1 MIVNYSY
8 KFEKKYTKLVVIPT
22 TAGSGAEVTS
32 NAVIYVN
39 DIKYSFESKLLLPDE
54 YFLIPELITSGTY
67 KIKASSGF
75 DVIAQA
81 LESLISKK
89 SNLLSVEYASKSL
102 GISTN
107 NFVPFVNKTNLENAT
122 QMCLAANSN
131 LGKAINISKTTVPHA
146 TSYPFTSH
154 FNISHGHAVCLF
166 FEKFFMYNYINSDNS
181 DTSFNLKERFNT
193 IFNLLGVLNINEFNS
208 KIINIKKEVKL
219 EDDLEKLGIDI
230 SKNSDKIM
238 TGINHLRLGNN
249 PVKMDLND
257 IYKIISS

>member
-1 MIVNYSY
+1 
-8 KFEKKYTKLVVIPT
+8 
-22 TAGSGAEVTS
+22 
-32 NAVIYVN
+32 
-39 DIKYSFESKLLLPDE
+39 
-54 YFLIPELITSGTY
+54 
-67 KIKASSGF
+67 
-75 DVIAQA
+75 
-81 LESLISKK
+81 
-89 SNLLSVEYASKSL
+89 
-102 GISTN
+102 
-107 NFVPFVNKTNLENAT
+107 
-122 QMCLAANSN
+122 
-131 LGKAINISKTTVPHA
+131 
-146 TSYPFTSH
+146 
-154 FNISHGHAVCLF
+154 
-166 FEKFFMYNYINSDNS
+166 MYNYINSDNS

>member
-1 MIVNYSY
+1 MLRHGAYVSTHASTRCRIASSS
-8 KFEKKYTKLVVIPT
+8 
-22 TAGSGAEVTS
+22 AGSGAEVTS

-107 NFVPFVNKTNLENAT
+107 NFVPFVNKTNLE
-122 QMCLAANSN
+122 
-131 LGKAINISKTTVPHA
+131 K
-146 TSYPFTSH
+146 
-154 FNISHGHAVCLF
+154 
-166 FEKFFMYNYINSDNS
+166 
-181 DTSFNLKERFNT
+181 
-193 IFNLLGVLNINEFNS
+193 
-208 KIINIKKEVKL
+208 
-219 EDDLEKLGIDI
+219 
-230 SKNSDKIM
+230 
-238 TGINHLRLGNN
+238 
-249 PVKMDLND
+249 
-257 IYKIISS
+257 